1 MSGGGIKGLDSIR
14 LSDPGI
20 KGLNFILV
28 LLISAGWIKWL
39 DVIVGAER
47 LSGDIL

>member
-1 MSGGGIKGLDSIR
+1 MSGGGIKGLDSVR

-20 KGLNFILV
+20 KGLDFILIM
-28 LLISAGWIKWL
+28 LIPAGWIKWL

-47 LSGDIL
+47 LSGDIV